1 MAAPLDGIK
10 VLEVANWLAAPA
22 AAALMADMGA
32 DVIKIE
38 PPTGDIFRGFVLR
51 SIGYDFDFPTN
62 YGFEVDNRGKRSV
75 VVDLDKPGG
84 ADLVR
89 RLAADCD
96 IFLTNLVQRRRTRY
110 GLTFDDVI
118 AANPKVIYA
127 SFSGY
132 GAHGPDEDRPG
143 FDFAAFWAR
152 SGIMSTLGEPDS
164 APPMCRGGQGDHT
177 TALNILASVLAALR
191 MRDKTGEGQ
200 HVEVT
205 LQGTGMYTIAGD
217 FSAALTSK
225 KDPARISRK
234 TPVNPIWNTY
244 RCGDDRWI
252 LTVMPVAFPSY
263 WPKFCQIIEKPEWAD
278 DERWNDL
285 PKLRE
290 QTPLLVGLID
300 EIMATKP
307 FAHWAKLFDEYG
319 TDLGACGD
327 DDGHDFGP
335 ASPRDGLD
343 YRTGTPNVW
352 HLRNAEHAVSPLRQR
367 HWCARACPGA
377 GRSHLRSAERG
388 WSWRGGDGDARGKR
402 GLGLAKS
409 P

>member
-22 AAALMADMGA
+22 AAALMADLGA

-38 PPTGDIFRGFVLR
+38 PPTGDIFRGFILR
-51 SIGYDFDFPTN
+51 SIGYDFDFPAN

-84 ADLVR
+84 PELVR

-96 IFLTNLVQRRRTRY
+96 VFLTNLVQRRRKRY
-110 GLTFDDVI
+110 GLAFDDII
-118 AANPKVIYA
+118 AANPRVIYA

-132 GAHGPDEDRPG
+132 GAQGPDEDRPG
-143 FDFAAFWAR
+143 FDFAAFWAQ
-152 SGIMSTLGEPDS
+152 SGIMSTIGEPGTP
-164 APPMCRGGQGDHT
+164 PPMCRGGQGDHT

-217 FSAALTSK
+217 FSAALTSRM
-225 KDPARISRK
+225 DPVRTSRK
-234 TPVNPIWNTY
+234 VPVNPIWNTY
-244 RCGDDRWI
+244 RCADDRWI
-252 LTVMPVAFPSY
+252 LTVMPVPFPSY

-278 DERWNDL
+278 DARWNDL

-290 QTPLLVGLID
+290 QTPILVELID
-300 EIMATKP
+300 EIMAAKP
-307 FAHWAKLFDEYG
+307 FAHWAKLFDDYG
-319 TDLGACGD
+319 LIWAPVATMTDMISDPQVREMGWITELEHPTLGRYETLNTPFRLYGSDTGAR
-327 DDGHDFGP
+327 GP
-335 ASPRDGLD
+335 APGIGDHTFDVLSAAGLSENEMA
-343 YRTGTPNVW
+343 T
-352 HLRNAEHAVSPLRQR
+352 LAENGV
-367 HWCARACPGA
+367 
-377 GRSHLRSAERG
+377 
-388 WSWRGGDGDARGKR
+388 
-402 GLGLAKS
+402 LG
-409 P
+409 

>member
-32 DVIKIE
+32 DVVKVE

-51 SIGYDFDFPTN
+51 SIGYDFDFPHN
-62 YGFEVDNRGKRSV
+62 YAFEVDNRGKRSI

-84 ADLVR
+84 PELVR
-89 RLAADCD
+89 TLAADCD
-96 IFLTNLVQRRRTRY
+96 VFLTNLVQRRRVRY
-110 GLTFDDVI
+110 GLTFAEVK
-118 AANPKVIYA
+118 AANPQVIYA

-152 SGIMSTLGEPDS
+152 SGIMSAIGEPDS
-164 APPMCRGGQGDHT
+164 PPAMCRGGQGDHT
-177 TALNILASVLAALR
+177 TALNILAAVLAALR

-225 KDPARISRK
+225 KSPARISRK

-244 RCGDDRWI
+244 RTSDDRWI
-252 LTVMPVAFPSY
+252 LTVMPVPFPGY
-263 WPKFCQIIEKPEWAD
+263 WPKFCQIIERPEWAD
-278 DERWNDL
+278 DERWNVL
-285 PKLRE
+285 AKLRAN
-290 QTPLLVGLID
+290 TPMLVEWID
-300 EIMATKP
+300 EIIAQKP
-307 FAHWAKLFDEYG
+307 YAHWAKLFDEHGLIWAPVATMSDMIADPQVREMGWITELDHPTAGKFETLNTPFRLYN
-319 TDLGACGD
+319 TDTGAR
-327 DDGHDFGP
+327 GP
-335 ASPRDGLD
+335 APDIGQHTFEILSAAG
-343 YRTGTPNVW
+343 VSE
-352 HLRNAEHAVSPLRQR
+352 AEMGKLAE
-367 HWCARACPGA
+367 A
-377 GRSHLRSAERG
+377 GV
-388 WSWRGGDGDARGKR
+388 
-402 GLGLAKS
+402 LG
-409 P
+409 

>member
-96 IFLTNLVQRRRTRY
+96 IFLTNLVQRRRKRY
-110 GLTFDDVI
+110 GLTFEDVI

-191 MRDKTGEGQ
+191 MRDTTGEGQ

-225 KDPARISRK
+225 KDPSRISRK

-244 RCGDDRWI
+244 RCADDRWI
-252 LTVMPVAFPSY
+252 LTVMPVPFPSY

-290 QTPLLVGLID
+290 QTPLLVELID
-300 EIMATKP
+300 EIMGTKP

-319 TDLGACGD
+319 MIWAPVATMMDMISDPQVRQMGWITELEHPTLGTFETLNTPFRLYGSDTGAR
-327 DDGHDFGP
+327 GP
-335 ASPRDGLD
+335 AP
-343 YRTGTPNVW
+343 
-352 HLRNAEHAVSPLRQR
+352 
-367 HWCARACPGA
+367 
-377 GRSHLRSAERG
+377 
-388 WSWRGGDGDARGKR
+388 
-402 GLGLAKS
+402 GLGDHTFEVLSAAGLGKKRWRRS
-409 P
+409 LKTECWAS

>member
-32 DVIKIE
+32 DVIKVE
-38 PPTGDIFRGFVLR
+38 PPTGDIFRGFILR
-51 SIGYDFDFPTN
+51 SIGYDFDFQHN
-62 YGFEVDNRGKRSV
+62 YAFEVDNRGKRSI

-84 ADLVR
+84 PETVR
-89 RLAADCD
+89 KLAADCD
-96 IFLTNLVQRRRTRY
+96 VFLTNLVQRRRVRY
-110 GLTFDDVI
+110 GLTFEEVK

-132 GAHGPDEDRPG
+132 GTHGPDEDRPG

-152 SGIMSTLGEPDS
+152 SGIMSAIGEPDA
-164 APPMCRGGQGDHT
+164 APAMCRGGQGDHT
-177 TALNILASVLAALR
+177 TALNILAAVLAALR

-225 KDPARISRK
+225 KSPARISRK

-244 RCGDDRWI
+244 RTSDDRWI
-252 LTVMPVAFPSY
+252 LTVMPVPFPQY
-263 WPKFCQIIEKPEWAD
+263 WPKFCDIIEKPEWAN

-285 PKLRE
+285 AKLRAN
-290 QTPLLVGLID
+290 TPMLVQLID
-300 EIMATKP
+300 EIIAAKPYSHWSRLLDQAGLIWAPVATMADMIADPQVREMGWITELEHPTAGKFETLDTP
-307 FAHWAKLFDEYG
+307 FRLYG
-319 TDLGACGD
+319 SDTGAR
-327 DDGHDFGP
+327 GP
-335 ASPRDGLD
+335 APALGDHTFEVLSAAGFSEDELA
-343 YRTGTPNVW
+343 N
-352 HLRNAEHAVSPLRQR
+352 LAE
-367 HWCARACPGA
+367 A
-377 GRSHLRSAERG
+377 GV
-388 WSWRGGDGDARGKR
+388 
-402 GLGLAKS
+402 LG
-409 P
+409 

>member
-32 DVIKIE
+32 DVVKIE
-38 PPTGDIFRGFVLR
+38 PPAGDIFRGFLLR
-51 SIGYDFDFPTN
+51 SIGYDFDFPAN
-62 YGFEVDNRGKRSV
+62 YAFEVDNRGKRSV

-84 ADLVR
+84 PELVR

-96 IFLTNLVQRRRTRY
+96 VFLTNLVQRRRVRY
-110 GLTFDDVI
+110 GLTFEDVI
-118 AANPKVIYA
+118 GANSKVIYA

-152 SGIMSTLGEPDS
+152 SGIMSTIGEPDS
-164 APPMCRGGQGDHT
+164 PPAMCRGGQGDHT

-225 KDPARISRK
+225 KDPVRISRK

-244 RCGDDRWI
+244 RCADDRWI
-252 LTVMPVAFPSY
+252 LTVMPVPFPSY
-263 WPKFCQIIEKPEWAD
+263 WPKFCDIIERPEWAD

-285 PKLRE
+285 AKLRAS
-290 QTPLLVGLID
+290 TPMLVGLID
-300 EIMATKP
+300 EIMAAKP
-307 FAHWAKLFDEYG
+307 FSHWSRLFDEAGLIWAPVATMTDMIADPQVRAMGWITELQHPTAGPFETLNTPFRLYG
-319 TDLGACGD
+319 SDIGAR
-327 DDGHDFGP
+327 GP
-335 ASPRDGLD
+335 APGIGDHTFEVLS
-343 YRTGTPNVW
+343 
-352 HLRNAEHAVSPLRQR
+352 
-367 HWCARACPGA
+367 GA
-377 GRSHLRSAERG
+377 GLSEDELADLAAAG
-388 WSWRGGDGDARGKR
+388 V
-402 GLGLAKS
+402 LG
-409 P
+409 